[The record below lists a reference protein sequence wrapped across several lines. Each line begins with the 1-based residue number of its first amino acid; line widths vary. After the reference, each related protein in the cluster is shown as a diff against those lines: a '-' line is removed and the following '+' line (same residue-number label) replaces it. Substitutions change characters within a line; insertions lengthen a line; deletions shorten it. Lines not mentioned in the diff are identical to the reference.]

1 MFIRKKGQST
11 LEYALI
17 IAVAVVALI
26 AIMAYM
32 RKSMIGRYKAS
43 SDSIGKQF
51 DPTNGYQT
59 GWQTEG
65 AGVTVT
71 TETRD
76 TATGATTQDTT
87 QSEVVTSNE
96 YDEHGTAGPAYHGF

>member
-1 MFIRKKGQST
+1 MFMRKKGQST

-26 AIMAYM
+26 AIMTYM
-32 RKSMIGRYKAS
+32 RRSMLGRYKAS

-51 DPTNGYQT
+51 DPTNGFQT

-71 TETRD
+71 TENRD
-76 TATGATTQDTT
+76 TATGATTSNT
-87 QSEVVTSNE
+87 QQGEVVTSNE
-96 YDEHGTAGPAYHGF
+96 YTQHGTGGPAFHGF